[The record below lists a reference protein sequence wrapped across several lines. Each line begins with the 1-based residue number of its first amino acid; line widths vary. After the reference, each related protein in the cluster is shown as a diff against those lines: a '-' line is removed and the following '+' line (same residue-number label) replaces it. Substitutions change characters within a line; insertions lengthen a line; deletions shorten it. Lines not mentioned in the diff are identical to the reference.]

1 MFVHKKRQVRLQRDP
16 EPILD
21 QPKVLAE
28 ATITRQQDHT
38 IHPREGPTTALLA
51 QDLLHQ
57 HAVHVHR
64 VRIVAAVEE
73 DDKTFIYRP
82 ILSWSYLTCIF
93 TGFGLLRRIERS
105 FKLW

>member
-1 MFVHKKRQVRLQRDP
+1 MRLQQDP
-16 EPILD
+16 EPIPD

-28 ATITRQQDHT
+28 ATITIQQEHT

-57 HAVHVHR
+57 HAVHVHK

-82 ILSWSYLTCIF
+82 ILSCSNLSCTL